1 MKDSRARNVDG
12 QVDCRQLDHIHNALR
27 DINCLVAH
35 ALEIGIDLGHRQ
47 NETEVF
53 GHGLLHG
60 EQIEGVLIDFPLGN
74 VDHGFA
80 LKDHLAARQ
89 VAIDIGLASPI
100 YGLFGEAAHTEQ
112 LLPEFVES
120 LLKARTHYPNLPV
133 M

>member
-1 MKDSRARNVDG
+1 M
-12 QVDCRQLDHIHNALR
+12 
-27 DINCLVAH
+27 
-35 ALEIGIDLGHRQ
+35 
-47 NETEVF
+47 
-53 GHGLLHG
+53 
-60 EQIEGVLIDFPLGN
+60 LIDFPLGN